1 MYDDIITNTKTYI
14 LYMHCHIHTYT
25 HYNYKDTTYTHT
37 RTQKQQWH
45 PVNTLLTINW
55 TAKRKYIY
63 IHKYVSV
70 YKIQYSLRNS
80 LYIQI
85 YICTY
90 KIPLEMKIHFCII
103 EWDVARPRVWVD
115 WRALS
120 AGWRSNGLYDEK
132 EIQLTC
138 CNIKLTKWRMVEWFN
153 SQRLTKGIVHV
164 M

>member
-14 LYMHCHIHTYT
+14 LYMHCHIHTCT
-25 HYNYKDTTYTHT
+25 LYNYKDTTYMHT

-55 TAKRKYIY
+55 TAKRKYTY
-63 IHKYVSV
+63 TNMY
-70 YKIQYSLRNS
+70 
-80 LYIQI
+80 LYIKFNTAWEI
-85 YICTY
+85 LYTYRHTYVGTY

-103 EWDVARPRVWVD
+103 EWDVAGPRVWVD

-120 AGWRSNGLYDEK
+120 VGWRSNGLYDEK

-153 SQRLTKGIVHV
+153 SQRSSKGIVHV